1 MIKKIT
7 SKPLWVNI
15 LVGLLLIFAIGSIFI
30 LSLDMI
36 TRHGDS
42 KTVPAVTGKHVD
54 QVSELLDKDE
64 FIMVIQDSVYDAT
77 LKPGIVIKQV
87 PEPDA
92 VVKRNRNVY
101 VTINRLVPPD
111 VEMPNLRGSSY
122 RNAEMVLV
130 NMNLKV
136 GDTSYRLDFAKNS
149 ILDQSIAPGTKIKV
163 GTKVDLVLGSG
174 VGNDLMAV
182 PKFVG
187 LTYAEAKIL
196 AEAEGISLLPI
207 AGGGVRDTLA
217 AFVVQQD
224 PMPRTEDGLPIR
236 IRQGQMIT
244 VFLGTD
250 PPVKDTLTRN
260 VPKPKK
266 DAENDY

>member
-15 LVGLLLIFAIGSIFI
+15 LVGLFLITALGAIFI

-54 QVSELLDKDE
+54 AVSDLLAKED
-64 FIMVIQDSVYDAT
+64 FIMVIQDSVYDSK
-77 LKPGIVIKQV
+77 LKPGVVIKQF

-92 VVKRNRNVY
+92 VVKKNRNVY
-101 VTINRLVPPD
+101 VTINRLVLPE
-111 VEMPNLRGSSY
+111 VEMPNLVGYSY

-130 NMNLKV
+130 NMDLRV
-136 GDTSYRLDFAKNS
+136 GDTSYRFDYAKNS
-149 ILDQSIAPGTKIKV
+149 ILDQSISPGSKIRV
-163 GTKVDLVLGSG
+163 GTKVNLVLGSG
-174 VGNDLMAV
+174 PGDLMAV

-187 LTYAEAKIL
+187 LTYAEAKVL
-196 AEAEGISLLPI
+196 SEAQGISLLPLPS
-207 AGGGVRDTLA
+207 AGVRDTLG

-224 PMPRTEDGLPIR
+224 PMPRTEEGLPVK

-244 VFLGTD
+244 IWLSVE
-250 PPVKDTLTRN
+250 PPVIDSVNRTP
-260 VPKPKK
+260 VKPKK
-266 DAENDY
+266 DEENDY